1 MPCSRSMFGG
11 MDEMSCPKCD
21 SAMNTRS
28 LGDVAVSKCP
38 SCNGIFL
45 ERADLGNMIEA
56 ENDWHLHSGPKTEP
70 LPKITADMAAPPPSR
85 PKARSY
91 IETLFG

>member
-1 MPCSRSMFGG
+1 

-21 SAMNTRS
+21 AAMSTRTV
-28 LGDVAVSKCP
+28 GDVSVSRCS

-45 ERADLGNMIEA
+45 ERADLGNLVEA
-56 ENDWHLHSGPKTEP
+56 ENDWHVSSGPKTAP
-70 LPKITADMAAPPPSR
+70 LPRITADMTAPPPSR
-85 PKARSY
+85 PQARAF